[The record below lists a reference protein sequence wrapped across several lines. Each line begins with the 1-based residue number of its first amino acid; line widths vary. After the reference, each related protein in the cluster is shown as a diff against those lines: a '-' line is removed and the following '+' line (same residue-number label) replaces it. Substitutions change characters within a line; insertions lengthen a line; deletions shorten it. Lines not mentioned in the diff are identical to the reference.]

1 MTRAESRSPDGAETA
16 ASTRTLGSM
25 ALPAFI
31 PALIFEVG
39 NGAIA
44 PIIVLTATDLGASA
58 GWAAFMLALLGIGR
72 LLGDLPAAWL
82 ADRVG
87 DRRSMILAALV
98 SVAAFFGCL
107 VAPSLLVL
115 GAALVVAGVCSA
127 TFYLAR
133 QSYLIDVA
141 PVALRA
147 RAMSTLAGSHRIGLF
162 VGPFVGSV
170 AITFLGLRGAYVVAM
185 IAAAGVVVLLLLVR
199 DVPAEHDQPAAVRG
213 GVGSAEILRTHWR
226 LFVTLGTAVIAVAA
240 VRAARQT
247 VLPLWAEHI
256 GLSAEQTSLVFGIA
270 NAVDMALFYPA
281 GKVMDSHGRLA
292 IALPA
297 MIVLG
302 TSMMLL
308 PLTGS
313 ILSLTLVAM
322 AMGLGNGIGSGIMM
336 TLGADAAP
344 VLGRVR
350 FLGIWR
356 LVGDVGNAAGPV
368 LVSVVET
375 VWALAEAIVG
385 AGSLGLLAAA
395 GLAAWVPRYSAY
407 ATPRSVRPH
416 RRGG

>member
-1 MTRAESRSPDGAETA
+1 MTRAESTSPQGAAATTA
-16 ASTRTLGSM
+16 ARTLGSM

-39 NGAIA
+39 NGAVA

-72 LLGDLPAAWL
+72 LLGDLPASWL
-82 ADRVG
+82 ADRIG
-87 DRRSMILAALV
+87 DRRSMILAASI
-98 SVAAFFGCL
+98 SVVAFVGCL
-107 VAPSLLVL
+107 IASSLLVL

-133 QSYLIDVA
+133 QSYLIEVA

-162 VGPFVGSV
+162 LGPFVGGA
-170 AITFLGLRGAYVVAM
+170 AISLLGLRAAYVVAM
-185 IAAAGVVVLLLLVR
+185 TAAAAVAALLLLVS
-199 DVPAEHDQPAAVRG
+199 DVAAADQHVTAARG
-213 GVGSAEILRTHWR
+213 SVSSAQMLRAHWR
-226 LFVTLGTAVIAVAA
+226 LFATLGLAVVAVGA
-240 VRAARQT
+240 VRASRQT
-247 VLPLWAEHI
+247 VLPLWADHI
-256 GLSAEQTSLVFGIA
+256 GLSAEQTSIVFGIA

-297 MIVLG
+297 MVVLG
-302 TSMMLL
+302 SSMMLL
-308 PLTGS
+308 PLTGE
-313 ILSLTLVAM
+313 IVSLTLVAM

-344 VLGRVR
+344 ALGRVR

-368 LVSVVET
+368 VVSVVAT
-375 VWALAEAIVG
+375 VWALAEAVVG
-385 AGSLGLLAAA
+385 AGLLGLVAAA
-395 GLAAWVPRYSAY
+395 GLAAWVPRYSPY
-407 ATPRSVRPH
+407 ATRRSVRSLSRAP
-416 RRGG
+416 